1 MLVEFNY
8 FILTKVSHSSFYHF
22 FAVINIYTFRRTLR
36 QLSALQI
43 ESLLNIFS
51 CHHQLPL

>member
-1 MLVEFNY
+1 MLGEFNY

-36 QLSALQI
+36 QLSALQV
-43 ESLLNIFS
+43 ESLLNVFS
-51 CHHQLPL
+51 YHHQFPL